1 MLLPS
6 AFLQTISNS
15 LRVLTSTYVIRIYK
29 CIKLWV
35 INILKHTFFKHSI
48 SHSPQTDYKEA
59 QRDKNIFYKRK
70 KIHIIKYL
78 LGERTL

>member
-15 LRVLTSTYVIRIYK
+15 LRVLTSTYVIRVYK
-29 CIKLWV
+29 CTKLWV
-35 INILKHTFFKHSI
+35 INTLDLFFKHSI
-48 SHSPQTDYKEA
+48 VPSPQTDYKEA
-59 QRDKNIFYKRK
+59 QLDKNIFYKRK
-70 KIHIIKYL
+70 QIHIIKYL

>member
-15 LRVLTSTYVIRIYK
+15 LGVLTSTYVIRVYK
-29 CIKLWV
+29 CTKLWV
-35 INILKHTFFKHSI
+35 INILNLFFKHSI
-48 SHSPQTDYKEA
+48 SHFPKTDYKEA
-59 QRDKNIFYKRK
+59 QRDKNIFYKTK
-70 KIHIIKYL
+70 QIHIIKYL